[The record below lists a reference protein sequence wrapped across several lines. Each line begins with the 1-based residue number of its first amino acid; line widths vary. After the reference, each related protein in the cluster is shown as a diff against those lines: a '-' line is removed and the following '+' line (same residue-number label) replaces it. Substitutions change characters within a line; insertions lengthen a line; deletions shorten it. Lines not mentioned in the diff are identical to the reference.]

1 MYGERRRD
9 LIKYALA
16 ECRLYECDV
25 AYIRVYS
32 ARTLFE
38 NFLSSLSPSCFLPS
52 FFVFFL
58 FLSLFFFLR
67 FERRQGDDMPATQ
80 DLTGA
85 SRAPVSY
92 LTVVGRRSSRRI
104 YALPGS
110 STLSLFHPSSLP
122 LSISLTHA
130 RALKPQASDTR

>member
-1 MYGERRRD
+1 MTLLNMHSRSADFTSATSRIY
-9 LIKYALA
+9 
-16 ECRLYECDV
+16 
-25 AYIRVYS
+25 AYI
-32 ARTLFE
+32 ARA
-38 NFLSSLSPSCFLPS
+38 LSSKISSHLSLLPVFSPPFLFFS
-52 FFVFFL
+52 FF
-58 FLSLFFFLR
+58 SLFFFLR

-122 LSISLTHA
+122 LSLTHA